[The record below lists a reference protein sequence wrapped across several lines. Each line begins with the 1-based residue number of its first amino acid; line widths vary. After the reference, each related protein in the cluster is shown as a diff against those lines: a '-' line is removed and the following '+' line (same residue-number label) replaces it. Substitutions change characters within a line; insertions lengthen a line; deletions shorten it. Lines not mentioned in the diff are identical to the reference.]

1 MNRLSTPVKAT
12 FPLALMTMGS
22 LALGGMALFEGVAA
36 RLVQAQSTSQ
46 NPEIKVGIV
55 QRFGEEKDDK
65 IAIAP
70 LAGDQLTLS
79 FTTNGQAQSVTTN
92 RVQLDIVMQPLSEP
106 VLQEWVVLSTHRS
119 FESAEDSAN
128 RWQEAGI
135 ATEIAQPD
143 AWQVWAKRE
152 DYSTPLLRRLLLE
165 NLHKA
170 GYTGAFIDSK
180 VLKEVP
186 KAAFTAN
193 GYRYVRDEFSLTT
206 RNRRVQMAQGATQ
219 SSNTRY
225 RELFAGDL
233 KIQPNAYGTY
243 TLVNQV
249 PIEAYL
255 RGVVPHEIG
264 AGAPRNAI
272 EAQAIL
278 ARTYALRNLRR
289 FATDNY
295 EICADTQCQVYFGLA
310 DTDAGSD
317 QAIAATAGQV
327 LTYENEL
334 VDALYS
340 STTGGITARF
350 TDVWN
355 GEDRPYL
362 RPVIDSLQ
370 TRWDLEQKSLAD
382 EANFREFI
390 ALSSG
395 FNEDGWPA
403 FRWNEPASLRD
414 ISTSLKEY
422 LTNRQHPMA
431 GFTQITGMT
440 ITERSP
446 SGRVQKLQVDTD
458 LGSFDLL
465 KDESVKALIPPR
477 SLLFY
482 LEPIMEVPKAQST
495 PGAATPSAPTP
506 GTGNP
511 GAGNNSLQNR
521 DSSSAQPLDFKLT
534 EKNTL
539 AGSAIAQPGESA
551 PNNAID
557 PTTDPDA
564 EKQATPQPVLT
575 GYRFIGGGF
584 GHGVGMSQTG
594 AYNLGKQGYSSEQ
607 ILEFYFPGTELQ
619 PISDAIV
626 FWGDS

>member
-1 MNRLSTPVKAT
+1 MPIAVTSSAMNRLSTPVKAAL
-12 FPLALMTMGS
+12 PLALVTMSS
-22 LALGGMALFEGVAA
+22 LTLVGMALLEGIAPRWA
-36 RLVQAQSTSQ
+36 QAQSTSQ

-55 QRFGEEKDDK
+55 QRFGEEKEDK

-92 RVQLDIVMQPLSEP
+92 RVQLDVVMQPLNEP

-119 FESAEDSAN
+119 FESAEDSAKQ
-128 RWQEAGI
+128 WQAAGI

-152 DYSTPLLRRLLLE
+152 DYSTPLLRRLLLK
-165 NLHKA
+165 NLQNA
-170 GYTGAFIDSK
+170 GYADVFVDSK

-206 RNRRVQMAQGATQ
+206 RNRRVQMAQGATPG
-219 SSNTRY
+219 NARY
-225 RELFAGDL
+225 SDLFAGDL

-310 DTDAGSD
+310 DTDAVSD

-327 LTYENEL
+327 LTYQNEL

-340 STTGGITARF
+340 STTGGVTASF

-370 TRWDLEQKSLAD
+370 TRWDLAQKSLAD

-403 FRWNEPASLRD
+403 FRWNEAASLKD
-414 ISTSLKEY
+414 ISGSLKEY
-422 LTNRQHPMA
+422 LTNRQHPLA
-431 GFTQITGMT
+431 GFSQITGLT

-458 LGSFDLL
+458 LGSFELL

-482 LEPIMEVPKAQST
+482 LEPIMEVPKAPAGS
-495 PGAATPSAPTP
+495 GAGS
-506 GTGNP
+506 P
-511 GAGNNSLQNR
+511 GAGNNSLQSPPRSAEPLNFNLTEGTTAKP
-521 DSSSAQPLDFKLT
+521 DSATNTPSNATGQTDLTLQKLT
-534 EKNTL
+534 SQN
-539 AGSAIAQPGESA
+539 
-551 PNNAID
+551 
-557 PTTDPDA
+557 
-564 EKQATPQPVLT
+564 KQAAPQPVLT

-594 AYNLGKQGYSSEQ
+594 AYNLGKQGYTSEQ

-619 PISDAIV
+619 PISDAVV
-626 FWGDS
+626 FWRDS